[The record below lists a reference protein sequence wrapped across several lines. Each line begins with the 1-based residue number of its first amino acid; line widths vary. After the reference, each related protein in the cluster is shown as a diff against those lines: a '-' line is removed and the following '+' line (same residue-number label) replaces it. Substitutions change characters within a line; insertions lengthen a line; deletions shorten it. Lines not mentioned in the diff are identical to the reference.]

1 MDEELFALA
10 VRTGERLAA
19 AGLMLAT
26 AESCTGGG
34 IGAVVTM
41 VAGSSRWY
49 EGGFVTYS
57 NAAKQ
62 ALLGVPPETLLRHG
76 AVSESTVVAMV
87 EGALARTR
95 AGIAVA
101 VSGVAGPGGGTLTK
115 PVGMVC
121 IAWGL
126 ADGHREART
135 YRFAGDREAVR
146 RQTVLEALAGVI
158 RLCETPASA

>member
-1 MDEELFALA
+1 MDQELHALS
-10 VRTGERLAA
+10 VRTGEALTR

-34 IGAVVTM
+34 IGAAVTM

-57 NAAKQ
+57 NGAKQ
-62 ALLGVPPETLLRHG
+62 SLLGVPPETLLRHG
-76 AVSESTVVAMV
+76 AVSEATVVAMV
-87 EGALARTR
+87 DGALARTR
-95 AGIAVA
+95 AGMAVA

-126 ADGHREART
+126 ADGRREVRT

-146 RQTVLEALAGVI
+146 RQTVLEALGGVI
-158 RLCETPASA
+158 RLSEGPVPA

>member
-1 MDEELFALA
+1 MDQELHELSL
-10 VRTGERLAA
+10 RTGEALAPT
-19 AGLMLAT
+19 GRMLVT

-34 IGAVVTM
+34 IGATVTM

-49 EGGFVTYS
+49 EGGFVTYG

-62 ALLGVPPETLLRHG
+62 SMLGVPPETLLQHG
-76 AVSESTVVAMV
+76 AVSEATVVAMV
-87 EGALARTR
+87 DGALLRTQ

-126 ADGHREART
+126 ADGLREART
-135 YRFAGDREAVR
+135 YRFPGDREAVR
-146 RQTVLEALAGVI
+146 RQTIMEALAGVI
-158 RLCETPASA
+158 RLSEGPVTA